1 MEFVLRACGEL
12 SRAQIALKGLLSC
25 VDSYVFLKIPILV
38 EGLLTIRTLEG
49 FRPIVPSHVRYKAG
63 SVFELLPTLVTKELG
78 LQRVN
83 SFVRGQ
89 VALSLERLV
98 ALVTGKGALASVCL
112 EMSSQEISDFESL
125 LAPLVSTGVDLSIVH
140 GEPVICEA
148 GLRRKIS
155 PTILLGTGEHLAA
168 NGDVCCLFTRKCRG
182 IGADDRLIAIYSCL
196 IGY

>member
-1 MEFVLRACGEL
+1 MSLHMEFVLGACGKL

-78 LQRVN
+78 LERVD

-112 EMSSQEISDFESL
+112 EMSSQEISDLESL
-125 LAPLVSTGVDLSIVH
+125 LTTLVSTGVDLGIVH
-140 GEPVICEA
+140 GEPEMKGSYFLIRSLVMIELLANSNKKGGPGFHMSRCVCVCVH
-148 GLRRKIS
+148 GLPPPWHPKRI
-155 PTILLGTGEHLAA
+155 
-168 NGDVCCLFTRKCRG
+168 
-182 IGADDRLIAIYSCL
+182 
-196 IGY
+196 

>member
-1 MEFVLRACGEL
+1 MSLHMEFVLRACGEL

-63 SVFELLPTLVTKELG
+63 PVFELLPTLVTKELG

-112 EMSSQEISDFESL
+112 EMSSQEISDFESF
-125 LAPLVSTGVDLSIVH
+125 LATLVSTGVDLGIVH
-140 GEPVICEA
+140 GEPEMKYVNNYIRSRNTE
-148 GLRRKIS
+148 K
-155 PTILLGTGEHLAA
+155 
-168 NGDVCCLFTRKCRG
+168 
-182 IGADDRLIAIYSCL
+182 
-196 IGY
+196 